1 MTEAEK
7 RQLKQFEAKA
17 RQLISSY
24 NVMKQEN
31 ADLYNE
37 LDRKDQEIA
46 SLKVELAQSR
56 KDYETLKLA
65 RMMQISDNELKQA
78 KQRITRLVREVN
90 KCISILSAENSN
102 NE

>member
-90 KCISILSAENSN
+90 KCISILSAENSD